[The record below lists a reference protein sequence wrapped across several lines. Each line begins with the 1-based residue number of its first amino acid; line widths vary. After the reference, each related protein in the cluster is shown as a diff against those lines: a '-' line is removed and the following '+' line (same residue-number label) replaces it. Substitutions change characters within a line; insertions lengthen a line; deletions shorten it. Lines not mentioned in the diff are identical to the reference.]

1 MVDQVKVAAVEQ
13 EPTEQSLRRNLTN
26 RHIQLIAIGG
36 AIGTGLFMGSGKTI
50 SLAGPSIIFVY
61 MIIGFML
68 FFVMRAM
75 GELLLS
81 NLEYKSFSDFAAD
94 LLGPWA
100 GYFTGWTYWFCW
112 VVTGMA
118 DVVAITA
125 YAQFWFPGLSDWVAS
140 LAVILLLL
148 GLNLATVKM
157 FGEMEFWFAMIK
169 IVAIVALIVVG
180 LVMVMMHFKSPTGV
194 EASFA
199 HLWNDGGWFPKGLSG
214 FFAGFQI
221 AVFAF
226 VGIELVGTTAAETKD
241 PEKSLPRAINSIPL
255 RIIMFYVFALIVIMS
270 VTPWSSVVPSKSPF
284 VELFVLVGLP
294 AAASLINFVVLTS
307 AASSANSGVFSTSRM
322 LFGLAQD
329 GQAPKMFAKLSK
341 RAVPAKGLT
350 FSCMCLL
357 GGVVMLMVNP
367 SVIAAFTM
375 ITTVSA
381 ILFMFVWTIILCSY
395 LAYRKNRPQLH
406 EKSSYKMPLGK
417 VMCWVCMAFFVF
429 VLVLLTL
436 EDDTR
441 EALMVTPLWF
451 VLLGAGWLLPA
462 KTAGEINENFNVAC
476 NGPSKKGHPEWPN
489 KTDNVEGACGRLFLY
504 FPPRAR
510 GNSTLFSRLMCSIRS
525 SIISLIPL
533 YIAFQVVQA
542 SGGGVT
548 LWVMCLMTSSS
559 SPASSC
565 SLSITLIGPPAWA
578 PIPCLIIG
586 NRICS
591 SFIMWLESS

>member
-1 MVDQVKVAAVEQ
+1 MVDQVKVAADEQ
-13 EPTEQSLRRNLTN
+13 APAEQSLRRNLTN

-81 NLEYKSFSDFAAD
+81 NLEYKSFSDFASD

-125 YAQFWFPGLSDWVAS
+125 YAQFWLSLIHIW
-140 LAVILLLL
+140 
-148 GLNLATVKM
+148 
-157 FGEMEFWFAMIK
+157 
-169 IVAIVALIVVG
+169 IVVG
-180 LVMVMMHFKSPTGV
+180 LVMIAMHFKSPTGV

-199 HLWNDGGWFPKGLSG
+199 HLWNNGGWFPKGISG

-241 PEKSLPRAINSIPL
+241 PEKSLPRAINSIPI

-270 VTPWSSVVPSKSPF
+270 VTPWSSVVPDKSPF

-294 AAASLINFVVLTS
+294 AAASVINFVVLTS

-322 LFGLAQD
+322 LFGLAQE
-329 GQAPKMFAKLSK
+329 GVAPKAFAKLSK

-350 FSCMCLL
+350 FSCICLL

-367 SVIAAFTM
+367 SVIGAFTM

-395 LAYRKNRPQLH
+395 LVYRKKRPHLH
-406 EKSSYKMPLGK
+406 EKSIYKMPLGK
-417 VMCWVCMAFFVF
+417 LMCWVCMAFFAF

-441 EALMVTPLWF
+441 QALIVTPLWF
-451 VLLGAGWLLPA
+451 IALGLGWLFLRKNKLA
-462 KTAGEINENFNVAC
+462 K
-476 NGPSKKGHPEWPN
+476 
-489 KTDNVEGACGRLFLY
+489 
-504 FPPRAR
+504 
-510 GNSTLFSRLMCSIRS
+510 
-525 SIISLIPL
+525 
-533 YIAFQVVQA
+533 
-542 SGGGVT
+542 
-548 LWVMCLMTSSS
+548 
-559 SPASSC
+559 
-565 SLSITLIGPPAWA
+565 
-578 PIPCLIIG
+578 
-586 NRICS
+586 
-591 SFIMWLESS
+591 